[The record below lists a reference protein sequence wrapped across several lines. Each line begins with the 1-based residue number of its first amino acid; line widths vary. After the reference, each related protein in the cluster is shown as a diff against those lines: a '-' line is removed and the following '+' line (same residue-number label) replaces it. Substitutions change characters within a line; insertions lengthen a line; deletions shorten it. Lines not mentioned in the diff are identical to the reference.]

1 MPRAGRRRALTAR
14 FAAPLA
20 FLLGIT
26 VAVLLIRSG
35 LGSDSTTTTGP
46 VTHASTARVPPSTA
60 VATVRKTGTATTIS
74 GAVYYTVQTGDTFG
88 SIAAKANT
96 TVDELTVL
104 NPGISS
110 NELQVGQKI
119 RVK

>member
-1 MPRAGRRRALTAR
+1 VPRAGRRRALTAR
-14 FAAPLA
+14 FAAPLL
-20 FLLGIT
+20 FLLGVT

-35 LGSDSTTTTGP
+35 LGSDATTTTGP
-46 VTHASTARVPPSTA
+46 VTHASTARVPVSTAAATVKTTGTGTA
-60 VATVRKTGTATTIS
+60 VA

-88 SIAAKANT
+88 SIASKQNT
-96 TVDELTVL
+96 TVDELQVL

>member
-1 MPRAGRRRALTAR
+1 RAGKRRALTAR
-14 FAAPLA
+14 FAAPLL
-20 FLLGIT
+20 FLLGVT

-35 LGSDSTTTTGP
+35 LGSDSTTTATGP
-46 VTHASTARVPPSTA
+46 VTHASTARVPPTS
-60 VATVRKTGTATTIS
+60 ATTVKKTGTGTTVS
-74 GAVYYTVQTGDTFG
+74 GAVHYTVQTGDTFG

-96 TVDELTVL
+96 TVDELEVL

-110 NELQVGQKI
+110 NELQVGQKL